1 MKRLTE
7 LTEEEMKIFQ
17 SENKKMRNKLK
28 KIARWFKKESEQ
40 KYLLFNGNFKRSLRL
55 PITPLRI
62 SISETRL
69 DD

>member
-1 MKRLTE
+1 
-7 LTEEEMKIFQ
+7 
-17 SENKKMRNKLK
+17 MRNKLK